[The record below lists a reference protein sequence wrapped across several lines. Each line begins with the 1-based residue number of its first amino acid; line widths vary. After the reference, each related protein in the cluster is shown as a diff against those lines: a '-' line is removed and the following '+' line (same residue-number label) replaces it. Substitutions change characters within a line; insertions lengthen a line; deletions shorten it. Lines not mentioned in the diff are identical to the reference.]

1 MLGAAEGAVG
11 LPVATWS
18 LSWPVSEYE
27 AMFADIVAGKLTIDD
42 ADVPEPASTAHVTM
56 NIVK

>member
-1 MLGAAEGAVG
+1 MG